1 MRPLLGLLLT
11 TCLALTAC
19 GSSGS
24 SSPKATNTPVPKA
37 THTPDPNASPAATST
52 HKATRTPT
60 MTGGPTRTPTI
71 TGGPTYTPRPTKT
84 PGPPVTLYVR
94 QSGSD
99 DNAGTAPD
107 QALRTLG
114 AAIKK
119 LSPGSTLHVGRGV
132 YQERLT
138 VSNIAGTAALPVQIL
153 ADSKGAQTGDPAG
166 DVIIDGGGDLVAAI
180 VTSSPYL
187 TIDGFILRGVV
198 PTDTV
203 SAVGLRVRGGSDH
216 DTIRNCVI
224 ANAQPAD
231 GIRVDS
237 SSDVLLFNN
246 LVFSADRGI
255 IVTGAANRVQLVND
269 TVALSQRAAL
279 SLRASGGSTP
289 SGVAVTN
296 CLMQENGTGAA
307 IDASGA
313 IGGYSGDY
321 NLVFQ
326 PGVGDQHTAY
336 NPTTL
341 RGDHDKNVDAL
352 FVNLNVGDVHLEA
365 NSPAIDAGTGRI
377 DDALKAALE
386 ERTTTADGGKDRSPL
401 DLGYHYPR

>member
-1 MRPLLGLLLT
+1 
-11 TCLALTAC
+11 
-19 GSSGS
+19 
-24 SSPKATNTPVPKA
+24 
-37 THTPDPNASPAATST
+37 
-52 HKATRTPT
+52 
-60 MTGGPTRTPTI
+60 MT
-71 TGGPTYTPRPTKT
+71 
-84 PGPPVTLYVR
+84 LFVR

-132 YQERLT
+132 YKERLT
-138 VSNIAGTAALPVQIL
+138 VTNIPGTAALPVQIL

-166 DVIIDGGGDLVAAI
+166 DVIIDGDGNLVAAI
-180 VTSSPYL
+180 VTSSPYV
-187 TIDGFILRGVV
+187 TIDGFILRGVA
-198 PTDTV
+198 PTDTA
-203 SAVGLRVRGGSDH
+203 SAVSLRVRGGSDH
-216 DTIRNCVI
+216 VTIRNCVI

-255 IVTGAANRVQLVND
+255 VVTGGANRVDLVND
-269 TVALSQRAAL
+269 TVALSERAAL
-279 SLRASGGSTP
+279 SLRTSGGSTP
-289 SGVAVTN
+289 SGVTVTN
-296 CLMQENGTGAA
+296 CIFQENGTGAA
-307 IDASGA
+307 IDAAGA
-313 IGGYSGDY
+313 TGGYSGDY

-326 PGVGDQHTAY
+326 PGIEDQHTAY
-336 NPTTL
+336 DPTTL

-352 FVNLNVGDVHLEA
+352 FVNVDVGDVHLES

-377 DDALKAALE
+377 DDALKAILE
-386 ERTTTADGGKDRSPL
+386 ERTTTADNAKDRSPV